1 MSEATD
7 YTSEAQQRV
16 LQVLLLLAGNEFD
29 GVTPTELARAA
40 GTTPPNITRDLYN
53 LGKAGLAERLET
65 GRWRL
70 GPKLIQIA
78 LAFSTHVGRKSE
90 QLAELVQR
98 YTRLPG

>member
-7 YTSEAQQRV
+7 YTNEAQQRICRV
-16 LQVLLLLAGNEFD
+16 ILLLAGNEFD
-29 GVTPTELARAA
+29 GVAPSEMAQAA
-40 GTTPPNITRDLYN
+40 GTTPSNITRDLFN
-53 LGKAGLAERLET
+53 LQRAGFAERMQT

-90 QLAELVQR
+90 QLTELVQR